1 MSTVLE
7 TPVRAVEP
15 AHPAR
20 PWAAVFALA
29 RFEARE
35 LRMTVSFVGVAAL
48 YIAWIVWQSTQSQ
61 GDYPVLQDVDR
72 ATQSMPLLVGLA
84 VMLGVNRAVL
94 RSRRCDTDRH
104 FDVLVVEPWRRTV
117 AHALSIVPA
126 VLFTAVCVLVQFT
139 WAALKPGAVGHGS
152 PAELVVG
159 PLTVLLFGMLGVLLA
174 RLFRTLFAAPIL
186 LLLLLFSQFVLTSP
200 SGADWMS
207 WLGPV
212 VSESGATAF
221 PSDLLERPAAWH
233 ALYLVGLCLSLAVLA
248 VLVSGG
254 RTTVVKAA
262 IAGSV
267 ALTVVGVVG
276 QSAGTPAGSTPA
288 RDRATNAPEKV
299 QSCLK
304 HGRSTYCAFPEWSGR
319 TADWAGVVDRVQNL
333 AGGSAGGERLT
344 VRQRVD
350 ATYGLTS
357 DTAISPSATPGQVTV
372 GTDWGGNRVPEFA
385 AAVASVL
392 VAGNEKAGSEVC
404 DARMVTIMWLA
415 LGGESDPMTSLR
427 NVRLDDSVSG
437 SAIVLSPTE
446 SMSMSAEQTRIVV
459 DLLKKPRYSVAG
471 KVKAKW
477 TELTSPKTST
487 ARVAELLGVPAAD
500 ESAAGAEADGD
511 SCDE

>member
-7 TPVRAVEP
+7 TPARAVEP
-15 AHPAR
+15 AHPSR
-20 PWAAVFALA
+20 SWAPVFALA

-35 LRMTVSFVGVAAL
+35 LRMTIPLFGLSIL
-48 YIAWIVWQSTQSQ
+48 YVAWIVWDTTQRQ
-61 GDYPVLQDVDR
+61 GDYPILQDVDR
-72 ATQSMPLLVGLA
+72 ATPGMPLLIGLA

-126 VLFTAVCVLVQFT
+126 VLFTAVCVLVQFI
-139 WAALKPGAVGHGS
+139 WAALKPGAAGHGS
-152 PAELVVG
+152 PAELAVG

-174 RLFRTLFAAPIL
+174 RLFRSVFAAPVIL
-186 LLLLLFSQFVLTSP
+186 VLLLFGMLFVAP
-200 SGADWMS
+200 SSGSNWTS
-207 WLGPV
+207 WLSPV
-212 VSESGATAF
+212 VTESGSNPL

-233 ALYLVGLCLSLAVLA
+233 ALYLVGLGLTLAVLA

-299 QSCLK
+299 QTCLK
-304 HGRSTYCAFPEWSGR
+304 RGGSTYCAFPEWTGR
-319 TADWAGVVDRVQNL
+319 TADWAEVVDRVQNL

-344 VRQRVD
+344 VRQRID

-357 DTAISPSATPGQVTV
+357 DTLISPSTTPGQVTV
-372 GTDWGGNRVPEFA
+372 GTSWGGNRVPEFA

-392 VAGNEKAGSEVC
+392 VAGNEKAGSSVC

-415 LGGESDPMTSLR
+415 LGGESDPMTALR

-459 DLLKKPRYSVAG
+459 ELLKKPRYSVAG

-477 TELTSPKTST
+477 TELTSPRTTT

-500 ESAAGAEADGD
+500 KSAAKAEADGD
-511 SCDE
+511 SCTE